1 MLKLLQEFGWHEVQ
15 LHEAELQKA
24 LLRVNS
30 TAQHRCCGSRTGRFC
45 RSRETCGVKI
55 DLSYLDPFREGVN
68 SEFESY
74 GFCVVAHFKLLKFV
88 GWLFLILQFMY
99 LPQCV
104 LNASK
109 GSTNVALTSLSNL
122 VDIRGIGEN
131 STLNGTVAVMYVV
144 VHITRRS
151 LEHISYS
158 NPGTHALTDSRN
170 PRIFSGYT
178 STLPS
183 RVLL

>member
-1 MLKLLQEFGWHEVQ
+1 M
-15 LHEAELQKA
+15 
-24 LLRVNS
+24 
-30 TAQHRCCGSRTGRFC
+30 
-45 RSRETCGVKI
+45 KI

-88 GWLFLILQFMY
+88 GWLFLILQLMY

-144 VHITRRS
+144 VIIHSYHKKITRT
-151 LEHISYS
+151 LELKFLLENYVQTQV
-158 NPGTHALTDSRN
+158 P
-170 PRIFSGYT
+170 
-178 STLPS
+178 TL
-183 RVLL
+183 